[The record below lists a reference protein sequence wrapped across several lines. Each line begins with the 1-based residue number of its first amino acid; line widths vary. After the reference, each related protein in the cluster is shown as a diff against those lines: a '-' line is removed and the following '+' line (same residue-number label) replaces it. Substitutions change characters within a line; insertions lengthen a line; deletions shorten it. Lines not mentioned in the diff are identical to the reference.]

1 MTRAVAALAA
11 LAATAAGCG
20 SDLGPASTP
29 AAVPVRIHLVRA
41 SPELAAGARDAVE
54 MVGARMVE
62 QTSQADLV
70 VTASPA
76 AAAEAARVNPG
87 THILLVAPRPPQNL
101 PDNVRAV
108 QFDRG
113 GEAYLAGAL
122 AALRSNDVAVVENGS
137 ALSAAFRAGT
147 QEVTSH
153 ASASSVACGA
163 ATTAAVVYVP
173 DPGCRPRGSGAAVI
187 APRRLPGAD
196 MLAVLG
202 PRPAVVVAESARSV
216 QDGVFE
222 PGAWLEGLRDDAI
235 GFAWISP
242 AVGPAAV
249 DRLQHVEDRVRA
261 ETAPVP
267 AVVP

>member
-1 MTRAVAALAA
+1 VTRAVAALVA

-20 SDLGPASTP
+20 SDVGPASTP
-29 AAVPVRIHLVRA
+29 AAVPVRIHLIQG
-41 SPELAAGARDAVE
+41 SPELATGVDDAIA
-54 MVGARMVE
+54 MVGARTVD

-87 THILLVAPRPPQNL
+87 THVLLVAARPPENL

-113 GEAYLAGAL
+113 GMAYLAGAL
-122 AALRSNDVAVVENGS
+122 AALRSNDVAVVEDGT

-147 QEVTSH
+147 EAITGH
-153 ASASSVACGA
+153 ASASSVGCGA
-163 ATTAAVVYVP
+163 ATSAAVVYVP
-173 DPGCRPRGSGAAVI
+173 DPGCRPRGSAAAVI
-187 APRRLPGAD
+187 APHRLPGAD
-196 MLAVLG
+196 MLALLG

-216 QDGVFE
+216 QDGVFD
-222 PGAWLEGLRDDAI
+222 PGLWLEGLRDDAI

-242 AVGPAAV
+242 EVTPAAV

-267 AVVP
+267 AVAP

>member
-1 MTRAVAALAA
+1 
-11 LAATAAGCG
+11 
-20 SDLGPASTP
+20 
-29 AAVPVRIHLVRA
+29 
-41 SPELAAGARDAVE
+41 
-54 MVGARMVE
+54 MVGARTVD

-76 AAAEAARVNPG
+76 AAAEAARANPG
-87 THILLVAPRPPQNL
+87 THILLVAARPPEHL

-113 GEAYLAGAL
+113 GMAYLAGAL
-122 AALRSNDVAVVENGS
+122 AALRSHDVAVVEDGER
-137 ALSAAFRAGT
+137 ALGGVPGRDGGDHGPAPRRRPSRAGRP
-147 QEVTSH
+147 TS
-153 ASASSVACGA
+153 
-163 ATTAAVVYVP
+163 AAVVYVP
-173 DPGCRPRGSGAAVI
+173 DPGCRPRGSAAAVI

-196 MLAVLG
+196 MLALLG

-216 QDGVFE
+216 QDGVFD
-222 PGAWLEGLRDDAI
+222 PGVWLEGLRDDAI

-242 AVGPAAV
+242 AVTPAAV

-267 AVVP
+267 VRRALSAPGTLPATPPGAALLPCSRSGPHSGKPASAAT